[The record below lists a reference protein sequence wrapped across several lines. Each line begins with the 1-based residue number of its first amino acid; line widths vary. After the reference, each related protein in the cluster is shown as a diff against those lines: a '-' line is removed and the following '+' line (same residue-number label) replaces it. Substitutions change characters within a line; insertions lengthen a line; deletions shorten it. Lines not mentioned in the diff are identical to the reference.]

1 MPGPVA
7 GPVSVEWRGAFTNDE
22 VDALHA
28 EAFAHDPTGEDWHGR
43 LTRLSLGWVLARD
56 DEGLVGFVNVA
67 WDGGAHAF
75 VLDTAVAVRARGG
88 GLGARLVAAAREHAA
103 AAGCAWLHVDFEDAL
118 RGFYLDA
125 CGFTPTAAG
134 LVRLR

>member
-1 MPGPVA
+1 MPGAAA
-7 GPVSVEWRGAFTNDE
+7 GPVHLAWRGAFTNDE

-28 EAFAHDPTGEDWHGR
+28 EAFEHAPTGEDWHGR
-43 LTRLSLGWVLARD
+43 LTRVSLGWVLARD
-56 DEGLVGFVNVA
+56 DAGLVGFVNVA

-75 VLDTAVAVRARGG
+75 VLDTAVALRARRA
-88 GLGARLVAAAREHAA
+88 GLGARLVGSAREHAA
-103 AAGCAWLHVDFEDAL
+103 AAGCEWLHVDFEDAL

-125 CGFTPTAAG
+125 CGFAPTAAG